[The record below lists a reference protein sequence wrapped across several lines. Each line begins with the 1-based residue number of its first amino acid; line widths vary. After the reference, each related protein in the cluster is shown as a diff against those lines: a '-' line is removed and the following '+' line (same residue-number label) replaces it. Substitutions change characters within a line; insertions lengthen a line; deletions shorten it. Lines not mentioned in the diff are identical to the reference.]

1 METLYSFDWASVK
14 MEAALVIFAVLA
26 LLSAV
31 ALPRRFQTSVSALAF
46 VGMYLALI
54 LACVFADRL
63 MYCAYGCLI
72 VICAL
77 LTSQMSFSFFDKL
90 GRSGQ
95 SRNEYIAVVM
105 MSAAGLILFGNTD
118 NMMVAFVALECATI
132 CLYIMAAFSKDCAS
146 SLEAGVKYLIVGGF
160 SGALMLMGIAFMY
173 GAGRI
178 EGVDFMYMGN
188 FSAGLLNGF
197 FKTGLVLVF
206 AGVFFKIAAFP
217 FQFWAPDVYQGA
229 PTPSSAFFAVASKI
243 AGVVFLAK
251 ICAYLNFNSADLLS
265 VKEDIV
271 LALSVIAGATIIV
284 GNLGGITQMRTKRL
298 LAFSGIS
305 NAGYLLVLIAALLA
319 EPSSAYAFNTV
330 LIFYLGAYMMANY
343 ALFIAVGQFPE
354 ANQTAQ
360 TLSDYRGSFK
370 KHPVASLALS
380 VNLASLAGI
389 PPTSGFFAKLM
400 VLVLAWYA
408 QLYWLLG
415 IMVAGSVVSIYYY
428 FSWIRSMAEP
438 EDKTPCQ
445 FAPTAAAK
453 QTIVL
458 LAICV
463 LAISAA
469 VLVFAGAQ

>member
-1 METLYSFDWASVK
+1 

-265 VKEDIV
+265 VKEDVV
-271 LALSVIAGATIIV
+271 LTLSVIAGATIIV

-298 LAFSGIS
+298 LAFSVASGRIS
-305 NAGYLLVLIAALLA
+305 TF
-319 EPSSAYAFNTV
+319 EPLSKHYE
-330 LIFYLGAYMMANY
+330 
-343 ALFIAVGQFPE
+343 FIARGLGMSLTNIRRGE
-354 ANQTAQ
+354 AVYFANLKHNSKRVKKIFDSVEKLGREIA
-360 TLSDYRGSFK
+360 LGEVSDDT
-370 KHPVASLALS
+370 VASIELPIAPS
-380 VNLASLAGI
+380 DEA
-389 PPTSGFFAKLM
+389 FFARAKI
-400 VLVLAWYA
+400 
-408 QLYWLLG
+408 YWNIL
-415 IMVAGSVVSIYYY
+415 
-428 FSWIRSMAEP
+428 RS
-438 EDKTPCQ
+438 
-445 FAPTAAAK
+445 
-453 QTIVL
+453 
-458 LAICV
+458 
-463 LAISAA
+463 
-469 VLVFAGAQ
+469 